1 MYDVTDE
8 ASFNNI
14 RNWMRNIEQHASD
27 TVNKACTHACTA
39 RMSCSCCCAFC
50 CSHHRIYIFYWF
62 QILIKHKYTCTP
74 PLFPFIRPEKVLVG
88 NKSDMA
94 DEQRAV
100 PYARGAALAA
110 EYGIPF
116 FETSAKDT
124 TNVEE
129 VRVFF
134 LVSEGVCSSGCRKV
148 WCVCVCLC

>member
-1 MYDVTDE
+1 M
-8 ASFNNI
+8 
-14 RNWMRNIEQHASD
+14 
-27 TVNKACTHACTA
+27 
-39 RMSCSCCCAFC
+39 
-50 CSHHRIYIFYWF
+50 HRGHELQLLLRFLLLSPPAYIFYWF

-134 LVSEGVCSSGCRKV
+134 LVSEGCAVVGVAKCG
-148 WCVCVCLC
+148 VCVCLC